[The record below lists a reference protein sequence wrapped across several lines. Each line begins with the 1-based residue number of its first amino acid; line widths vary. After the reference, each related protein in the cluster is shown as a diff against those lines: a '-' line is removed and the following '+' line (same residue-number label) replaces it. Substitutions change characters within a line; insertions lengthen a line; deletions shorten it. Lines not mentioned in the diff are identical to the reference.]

1 MERVRAQFDGEKVIL
16 LEPVQYTTP
25 VEVVVVF
32 PDEPIAMVSEPEITG
47 RTIAALMEEND
58 SFDFLNDP
66 EEDIYSDEDLKV
78 KYK

>member
-16 LEPVQYTTP
+16 LEAVQYTTP

-47 RTIAALMEEND
+47 RSIAALMEENG
-58 SFDFLNDP
+58 SLDFLNDP

>member
-32 PDEPIAMVSEPEITG
+32 PDEPTAMVSEPEITG
-47 RTIAALMEEND
+47 RTIATLMEENA
-58 SFDFLNDP
+58 SLDFLHDP

-78 KYK
+78 NLS